1 MSIWYEIK
9 NPEDIEISEDGKTVE
24 ILIGTDY
31 SGNIYVEIPVK
42 ILRQKLGLKDY
53 GELLHEKEN

>member
-9 NPEDIEISEDGKTVE
+9 KPEDIEISDDGKTVE
-24 ILIGTDY
+24 ILISIDY

-42 ILRQKLGLKDY
+42 LLIQKLGLKDS
-53 GELLHEKEN
+53 GELSHEKN

>member
-9 NPEDIEISEDGKTVE
+9 NPEDIEISDNGKTVE

-42 ILRQKLGLKDY
+42 ILIQKLGLKDY
-53 GELLHEKEN
+53 GELSHEKN